1 MSSNGGGGASPRR
14 TALNNNGSLPPPGM
28 LPIDDSSDQEEEE
41 IISLGLQRNLNSILK
56 SPTPSPATAR
66 MVDQAAATTAT
77 AVENSTN
84 AASSIMIGA
93 NRKSA
98 YPATPAMIRHANN
111 NHHNHSTR
119 AANNQMR
126 RTPGPPAAK
135 TLHNNHNDPH
145 SLIHHRRTPGAGA
158 LQGQSKQHSTSTNNN
173 NAEPPQTPLQTPSSK
188 QPNNINTPQVSNTNN
203 NTNNGHFNTTTTPA
217 AAATTSIP
225 TSTTTNRTN
234 VNNEGGRQ
242 LYTPAH
248 FTLSKNPDLHGR
260 FNALSPNTL
269 QLTNSID
276 NLLDDD
282 EGDTAGGS
290 GVGSSV
296 CSMNAMK
303 EPQLSSHGSK
313 QQRMR
318 GRGGT
323 PITTN
328 KSSIANHAKNEKNH
342 HNRTLLLDEDR
353 VEEHDIKPTE
363 FRRIQSQRRSSSG
376 SDNEGVAFDSDDESM
391 DELNFQ
397 DDEEDDDDV
406 DINIIDLERDADED
420 DDIIIGTNEENAL
433 NLSDG
438 STIAST
444 IASGGVGSSVVGVI
458 ESPPKS
464 GSTTTKNKK
473 EQQPIRPTPKHSRRQ
488 GGGGSQP
495 QQHQQQ
501 HGRHAHRQQQQQ
513 QRGRQQQ
520 QHHTQQQYPHQHPS
534 SHHHPHQQQQQP
546 GYFSPLH
553 HPPHNY
559 QYLPYGGGSH
569 HHPPSL
575 HGVSP
580 ITLPTDYSQH
590 YPPSNTNLGYAPPP
604 LSTNISSVGIAASST
619 HGSWSPIPEFN
630 VNTSEWHPAGSQQ
643 HVGAATWGGGGG
655 AASSYHPPP
664 PHHQSYH
671 HPHHHH
677 QGMGGIPGHASPEF
691 GFHAIP
697 APGHVS
703 PDMFGGG
710 GDLRALSPFMPNFGY
725 PPPPQQQQQ
734 QQPQHHHP
742 NQHHGSYAP
751 QPPPSQQHEQP
762 EQQDHHSIHSHPS
775 SPIKMKGSPNERHRK
790 DTASSVSSAFSG
802 SAAAAAVSASANN
815 IPTSPQS
822 SVLKQSRPG
831 LNSVHS
837 DDGHH
842 GWYNSNQNPY
852 SPGGRSMTAYQD
864 RYEHLSPQHQQGGG
878 VGGRVERRGHNNGQD
893 VGSLGLFESSSLSPT
908 RISSIA
914 PMGDRQLKKGLN
926 DVNVSDVKK
935 YMHPHPHSPASG
947 VSQDVRN
954 HPGASMHRT
963 NDARP
968 SSKSA
973 FSGGNVVSGGG
984 GRGVEEEKQFIME
997 SPTERQA
1004 FKEFGRNFRQREAES
1019 LSAARDYALASITKD
1034 SPGMYLPPATHWRVY
1049 LELADLA
1056 KRSNEIDAS
1065 RQYYRR
1071 ACQIQSN
1078 ASQCWLEYSKL
1089 EEESGNLKRCAE
1101 ILEEGLQHCSTNENL
1116 LVRALKFYERTGH
1129 LDHSRKLLAR
1139 LKDSSI
1145 EKSWKTILEGAQM
1158 EARAG
1163 RYSIAREWLK
1173 YLTHHVPW
1181 YGPLYKIH
1189 SEFERD
1195 YGDPVEAFA
1204 IVEKGLKELPRYGPL
1219 YLVAFR
1225 LLEKDDLSRKAYD
1238 LPKTMAMVSRAD
1250 NISRELLWRVHF
1262 EAAQSQERAAV
1273 LLMGEKPKLSLKRA
1287 LYATRRSYSK
1297 AIMLSPPNLVWK
1309 IWLASGRTE
1318 VSCGNTNGARD
1329 LFLRAYDC
1337 VTEKGRSTVLLEC
1350 ARLEEF
1356 CGDLAL
1362 SRSILCKARNEHGK
1376 SDWKV
1381 WLSSVNLECRC
1392 SLRER
1397 AIVFAQ
1403 DALDIHRGTGRLW
1416 AALIQLRHEDGEM
1429 SQMKVLKLALKSV
1442 PKSGEVWCEG
1452 ARIALNPFCPT
1463 FDLQAASRHLVFAA
1477 RFTPQYGDSFLEQ
1490 LRLDMISK
1498 WLVTLAEPP
1507 IKNMY
1512 DTFLK
1517 SKKMGREEAYQF
1529 ITQCTKKAAD
1539 AMKAQLKR
1547 KPNSIAKDVVDTSE
1561 LELHC
1566 CSANPNYGHLWFQCR
1581 VSPIDSAR
1589 EVIAEA
1595 KDIMTTDIINYSYA
1609 YVAAMVRR
1617 AGIMMIIHHPEI
1629 VDSNGVDLYSNGVDF
1644 DRIVNQQLRLAPTL
1658 DVILSDKE
1666 VSGSMFV
1673 TGLTGSNKKWNTY
1686 SLAEKRRI
1694 LFGSDSL
1701 VN

>member
-1 MSSNGGGGASPRR
+1 
-14 TALNNNGSLPPPGM
+14 M
-28 LPIDDSSDQEEEE
+28 LPIHDSSDDQEEEE

-56 SPTPSPATAR
+56 SPTPSPHNNN
-66 MVDQAAATTAT
+66 AAGTAT
-77 AVENSTN
+77 
-84 AASSIMIGA
+84 IMIGA

-111 NHHNHSTR
+111 NSSSSGGGGGNTSS
-119 AANNQMR
+119 NNLR
-126 RTPGPPAAK
+126 RTPGPPSAK
-135 TLHNNHNDPH
+135 TLNNDNNDAH

-158 LQGQSKQHSTSTNNN
+158 LQTQAAVTTKQEQRQQHSTNTTSSSYT
-173 NAEPPQTPLQTPSSK
+173 AETPQKLHSQHPLQTPSAK
-188 QPNNINTPQVSNTNN
+188 QSSSSSQ
-203 NTNNGHFNTTTTPA
+203 GGRRGGATTTTNSLHDNSNGHYTTPA
-217 AAATTSIP
+217 QP
-225 TSTTTNRTN
+225 TMPTPSSSSTPH
-234 VNNEGGRQ
+234 VNNNQGGGGRRQ

-282 EGDTAGGS
+282 EGDATATATT
-290 GVGSSV
+290 GSSV
-296 CSMNAMK
+296 VGSGGGVTK

-328 KSSIANHAKNEKNH
+328 KSIASRSSAAAAADKNDGTIIIDHPGNAILDKGSTDKN
-342 HNRTLLLDEDR
+342 
-353 VEEHDIKPTE
+353 IKPTE
-363 FRRIQSQRRSSSG
+363 FRRIQSQREESNS
-376 SDNEGVAFDSDDESM
+376 AFDSDDESM

-397 DDEEDDDDV
+397 SSVHDDDEEDI
-406 DINIIDLERDADED
+406 DIIGLERDIVD
-420 DDIIIGTNEENAL
+420 DTIIGAEEENASI
-433 NLSDG
+433 LSDG

-444 IASGGVGSSVVGVI
+444 IASSGGVGSSVVVGVI
-458 ESPPKS
+458 ESPQKS
-464 GSTTTKNKK
+464 IAKDQ
-473 EQQPIRPTPKHSRRQ
+473 QQPIRPTPKHSRRQ
-488 GGGGSQP
+488 GGGGSEPQHHPHQQP
-495 QQHQQQ
+495 QQRVV
-501 HGRHAHRQQQQQ
+501 RHPHRQPQQQQQ
-513 QRGRQQQ
+513 QRGRHQQQQQQQ
-520 QHHTQQQYPHQHPS
+520 QHHPQQQYPHQQHL
-534 SHHHPHQQQQQP
+534 SHHHPHQQQP

-559 QYLPYGGGSH
+559 QYLPYGGA
-569 HHPPSL
+569 PSL

-580 ITLPTDYSQH
+580 LTLPMDYCQQH
-590 YPPSNTNLGYAPPP
+590 YPPPSTNNAGYAPPPPP
-604 LSTNISSVGIAASST
+604 LSTNNSSVGAASST

-630 VNTSEWHPAGSQQ
+630 VNTSEWHPPGSQQ
-643 HVGAATWGGGGG
+643 HVGGAGTWGGGGG
-655 AASSYHPPP
+655 GGASSYHPP
-664 PHHQSYH
+664 HHQNYH
-671 HPHHHH
+671 HHHHH
-677 QGMGGIPGHASPEF
+677 QGMGAIPGHASPEF

-697 APGHVS
+697 GPVAGHVS

-710 GDLRALSPFMPNFGY
+710 GGDLLTLSPFMPNFGY

-734 QQPQHHHP
+734 QQQQQQPPPQPHHHQQ
-742 NQHHGSYAP
+742 QHHGSYAP
-751 QPPPSQQHEQP
+751 PPPSQHEQP

-775 SPIKMKGSPNERHRK
+775 SPIKKGSPNERHRK
-790 DTASSVSSAFSG
+790 DTATSVGSAFSG
-802 SAAAAAVSASANN
+802 SAAAAAVSASAN
-815 IPTSPQS
+815 PTSPQS
-822 SVLKQSRPG
+822 SVLKQTRPG
-831 LNSVHS
+831 LNLAPS
-837 DDGHH
+837 DEGHH
-842 GWYNSNQNPY
+842 GWYNSSQNHY
-852 SPGGRSMTAYQD
+852 SPSGRSMAPPSQLAYQE
-864 RYEHLSPQHQQGGG
+864 RYEHQGG
-878 VGGRVERRGHNNGQD
+878 VGGRGERRGNNNNGQD
-893 VGSLGLFESSSLSPT
+893 AGSLGLFESASLSPN

-914 PMGDRQLKKGLN
+914 AGQLKQGLSN
-926 DVNVSDVKK
+926 DGNVNDVKK
-935 YMHPHPHSPASG
+935 YMHPNSPAVG

-954 HPGASMHRT
+954 HPGASMHGT
-963 NDARP
+963 NNARP

-973 FSGGNVVSGGG
+973 FSGGTVVGGG
-984 GRGVEEEKQFIME
+984 GGGEDEKQFFME

-1089 EEESGNLKRCAE
+1089 EEESGNLKRCAD

-1129 LDHSRKLLAR
+1129 LDHSRQLLAR

-1158 EARAG
+1158 EARVG

-1195 YGDPVEAFA
+1195 YGDPVEAFV

-1225 LLEKDDLSRKAYD
+1225 LLEKEDLSRKAYD
-1238 LPKTMAMVSRAD
+1238 LPKTMDMVSRAD

-1273 LLMGEKPKLSLKRA
+1273 LLMAEKPKLSLKKA

-1392 SLRER
+1392 GLRER

-1452 ARIALNPFCPT
+1452 ARISLNPFCPT

-1490 LRLDMISK
+1490 LRLDMIGK
-1498 WLVTLAEPP
+1498 WLVPLAEPL
-1507 IKNMY
+1507 INNMY
-1512 DTFLK
+1512 DAFLK

-1529 ITQCTKKAAD
+1529 ITECTKKAAD

-1581 VSPIDSAR
+1581 ASPIDSAR

-1595 KDIMTTDIINYSYA
+1595 KDVMTSDIINYSYA

-1617 AGIMMIIHHPEI
+1617 AGVMMIILHPEI
-1629 VDSNGVDLYSNGVDF
+1629 VDSNGAENIYSEDF
-1644 DRIVNQQLRLAPTL
+1644 DLDKNVNQQLRLAPTL
-1658 DVILSDKE
+1658 DVILSEKE

-1673 TGLTGSNKKWNTY
+1673 TGLTESNKRWNAY

>member
-1 MSSNGGGGASPRR
+1 MPTPAS
-14 TALNNNGSLPPPGM
+14 TSTGSINNNGG
-28 LPIDDSSDQEEEE
+28 
-41 IISLGLQRNLNSILK
+41 
-56 SPTPSPATAR
+56 
-66 MVDQAAATTAT
+66 
-77 AVENSTN
+77 
-84 AASSIMIGA
+84 
-93 NRKSA
+93 
-98 YPATPAMIRHANN
+98 
-111 NHHNHSTR
+111 
-119 AANNQMR
+119 
-126 RTPGPPAAK
+126 
-135 TLHNNHNDPH
+135 
-145 SLIHHRRTPGAGA
+145 
-158 LQGQSKQHSTSTNNN
+158 
-173 NAEPPQTPLQTPSSK
+173 
-188 QPNNINTPQVSNTNN
+188 
-203 NTNNGHFNTTTTPA
+203 
-217 AAATTSIP
+217 
-225 TSTTTNRTN
+225 
-234 VNNEGGRQ
+234 GGRQ

-282 EGDTAGGS
+282 EGDASGGVS
-290 GVGSSV
+290 GSASSGG
-296 CSMNAMK
+296 AMK

-313 QQRMR
+313 QQRLR

-328 KSSIANHAKNEKNH
+328 KSSNASLNKNIGH
-342 HNRTLLLDEDR
+342 DGTTTLDESNT
-353 VEEHDIKPTE
+353 EEDIIIKPTE
-363 FRRIQSQRRSSSG
+363 FRRIQSQRQSSG
-376 SDNEGVAFDSDDESM
+376 SDGAFDSDDESM
-391 DELNFQ
+391 DELNF
-397 DDEEDDDDV
+397 ESSVHDDDDDDDDD
-406 DINIIDLERDADED
+406 DINIVDIERDDG
-420 DDIIIGTNEENAL
+420 DDIIDGDEENAL
-433 NLSDG
+433 SMSDG

-444 IASGGVGSSVVGVI
+444 IASGGVGSVVVGVI
-458 ESPPKS
+458 ESPQK
-464 GSTTTKNKK
+464 STTK

-495 QQHQQQ
+495 QHQQQHSRHPQRQQQHQQQ
-501 HGRHAHRQQQQQ
+501 
-513 QRGRQQQ
+513 RGGQQQQ
-520 QHHTQQQYPHQHPS
+520 QHHPQQQYPHQHPS
-534 SHHHPHQQQQQP
+534 HHHPHQQP

-553 HPPHNY
+553 PPPHNY

-580 ITLPTDYSQH
+580 ITLPSDYGQH
-590 YPPSNTNLGYAPPP
+590 YPPTNNNLGYAQQPPP
-604 LSTNISSVGIAASST
+604 LSTNNSSVGVAASST

-630 VNTSEWHPAGSQQ
+630 VNTSEWHPPGSQQ
-643 HVGAATWGGGGG
+643 NVGAATWGGGG
-655 AASSYHPPP
+655 ASSYHPP
-664 PHHQSYH
+664 HHQNYH
-671 HPHHHH
+671 HHHH

-697 APGHVS
+697 VSGHVS
-703 PDMFGGG
+703 PEMFGGGG
-710 GDLRALSPFMPNFGY
+710 GDLRTLSPFMPNFGY
-725 PPPPQQQQQ
+725 PPPPQQHQQQ
-734 QQPQHHHP
+734 QQPHHHP
-742 NQHHGSYAP
+742 HQHHGSYAP
-751 QPPPSQQHEQP
+751 PPPPQHEHP

-775 SPIKMKGSPNERHRK
+775 SPIKKKGSPNERHRK
-790 DTASSVSSAFSG
+790 DTASSVGSAFSG
-802 SAAAAAVSASANN
+802 SAAAAAVSASAN
-815 IPTSPQS
+815 PTSPQS
-822 SVLKQSRPG
+822 SVLKQTRPG
-831 LNSVHS
+831 LNLAPS
-837 DDGHH
+837 DDGQH
-842 GWYNSNQNPY
+842 GWYNNNSNQNHY
-852 SPGGRSMTAYQD
+852 SPGGRSLAPPSQLSYQE

-878 VGGRVERRGHNNGQD
+878 GVGGGGERRGNNTNNGQD
-893 VGSLGLFESSSLSPT
+893 VGSLGGLFESASLSPS

-914 PMGDRQLKKGLN
+914 AMGDRQLKKGLSN
-926 DVNVSDVKK
+926 DGNVNDVKK
-935 YMHPHPHSPASG
+935 YMHPNSPALG
-947 VSQDVRN
+947 ASQEVRN
-954 HPGASMHRT
+954 HPGDSMHRT
-963 NDARP
+963 NNARP

-973 FSGGNVVSGGG
+973 FSGGSVVGGG
-984 GRGVEEEKQFIME
+984 GGDDEKQFIME

-1019 LSAARDYALASITKD
+1019 LGAARDYALASITKD

-1071 ACQIQSN
+1071 ACQIQPN

-1089 EEESGNLKRCAE
+1089 EEESGNLKRCAD

-1129 LDHSRKLLAR
+1129 LDHSRQLLAR

-1195 YGDPVEAFA
+1195 YGDPAEAFS

-1225 LLEKDDLSRKAYD
+1225 LLEKEDLSRKAYD
-1238 LPKTMAMVSRAD
+1238 LPKTMDMVSRAD

-1273 LLMGEKPKLSLKRA
+1273 LLMGEKPKLSLKKA

-1362 SRSILCKARNEHGK
+1362 SRSILCKARNEHGT

-1392 SLRER
+1392 GLRER

-1452 ARIALNPFCPT
+1452 ARISLNPFCPT

-1490 LRLDMISK
+1490 LRLDMIGK
-1498 WLVTLAEPP
+1498 WLVPLAEPL
-1507 IKNMY
+1507 INKMY
-1512 DTFLK
+1512 DAFLK
-1517 SKKMGREEAYQF
+1517 SNKMGREEAYQF

-1595 KDIMTTDIINYSYA
+1595 KDVMASDIINYSYI

-1629 VDSNGVDLYSNGVDF
+1629 VDSNGVENPYNDF
-1644 DRIVNQQLRLAPTL
+1644 DRFVNQQLRLAPTL
-1658 DVILSDKE
+1658 DAILSE
-1666 VSGSMFV
+1666 NEASGSMFV
-1673 TGLTGSNKKWNTY
+1673 TGLTDSNKRWNTY